1 MSASGSGAPP
11 TRALPATRGRIR
23 PLENVNPAESV
34 AAQLLANIRARKFTA
49 IARQFAD
56 DADFQAWT
64 PSGHW
69 TATDGRTAARII
81 EVWFTPGLGS
91 VIQHSYAAHAG
102 RGMAVLECE
111 IGWKLPS
118 VTNSKMKGVVIE
130 GEPRVLRQVYLLA
143 IKDGKITAARVY
155 CAGLHTTF
163 PEVDIEKRRRT
174 KGIAQRLPAASA
186 GNGRAA
192 ILPSQTS
199 P

>member
-1 MSASGSGAPP
+1 M
-11 TRALPATRGRIR
+11 
-23 PLENVNPAESV
+23 ENVNPAESV

-49 IARQFAD
+49 IAKQFAG

-91 VIQHSYAAHAG
+91 VVQHSHVAHAG
-102 RGMAVLECE
+102 RGLAVLEYE

-130 GEPRVLRQVYLLA
+130 GEPRVLRQVYLLT
-143 IKDGKITAARVY
+143 IKAGKITAARVY
-155 CAGLHTTF
+155 CSGLHTTF

-174 KGIAQRLPAASA
+174 KGITQRPPAASA
-186 GNGRAA
+186 ADGKSA
-192 ILPSQTS
+192 IPPPQTS
-199 P
+199 R